1 MTCDVVLGLDRPQR
15 VLGSLKHQ
23 SIRLVVV
30 LADIKKNIDHFQTL
44 TMIKNTDQ
52 GKLGVLVH
60 TYSRPLCL
68 GKAPPVMQVFQVTY
82 IWTVLKSTRS

>member
-30 LADIKKNIDHFQTL
+30 LADIKENIDHFQTL
-44 TMIKNTDQ
+44 TMIKNTYQ

-60 TYSRPLCL
+60 TCSRPLCL
-68 GKAPPVMQVFQVTY
+68 GKAPLVM
-82 IWTVLKSTRS
+82 